1 MHVIFNEDHYLDDAN
16 VPIDLNQ
23 RPADLI
29 ILSFSDSDLNAF
41 ANARKKTL
49 RDFRKESI
57 PTLRLAN
64 IKQLTHNL
72 SVDTYIEKTI
82 SKSKGILVRLIGGE
96 HYWPYGLNYLK
107 SISIEKKIP
116 LAVIP
121 ADGREDKVLDSY
133 SNLPKSTLD
142 NLKNLCDD
150 GGELSAQAVLAQM
163 ALAASLHFPAITE
176 FSKVKSHGLYCNKKG
191 PLENFPQ
198 NTKNNPTVCVV
209 FYRSYLMADDLE
221 PINHLFR
228 AFKKRNIQCIGIFVN
243 SLKIKSTA
251 KWVEA
256 KLQEISPIA
265 IKKLA
270 NFGRHAS
277 LA

>member
-1 MHVIFNEDHYLDDAN
+1 MHIIFNEDHYLDN
-16 VPIDLNQ
+16 SSVPIDLNQ
-23 RPADLI
+23 EPADLV

-41 ANARKKTL
+41 ANAWKKTL
-49 RDFRKESI
+49 GDFGRESV

-72 SVDTYIEKTI
+72 SIDTYIEKTV

-96 HYWPYGLNYLK
+96 QYWPYGLNYLK
-107 SISIEKKIP
+107 SISIKKKIP

-133 SNLPKSTLD
+133 SNLPKSTLE

-176 FSKVKSHGLYCNKKG
+176 FSKVKSHGFYCYKKG
-191 PLENFPQ
+191 ILENF
-198 NTKNNPTVCVV
+198 TVSTDAKPTVCIISV
-209 FYRSYLMADDLE
+209 SYT
-221 PINHLFR
+221 HLR
-228 AFKKRNIQCIGIFVN
+228 AHE
-243 SLKIKSTA
+243 T
-251 KWVEA
+251 
-256 KLQEISPIA
+256 
-265 IKKLA
+265 
-270 NFGRHAS
+270 
-277 LA
+277 